1 MEKSLLSKVLSTSCT
16 NEALLKLT
24 FTCSIE
30 LIDSIH
36 CEMNNVKRDLRDLG
50 DTLFYNSVDSA
61 GDHRATMCALQDLI
75 ESVEGVM
82 ETLPA
87 SGPRLLP
94 EEISEEV
101 VRSVFGDSTYFEAQM
116 VLGEMD

>member
-1 MEKSLLSKVLSTSCT
+1 
-16 NEALLKLT
+16 
-24 FTCSIE
+24 
-30 LIDSIH
+30 
-36 CEMNNVKRDLRDLG
+36 
-50 DTLFYNSVDSA
+50 
-61 GDHRATMCALQDLI
+61 MCALQDLI

-116 VLGEMD
+116 ILGEMD